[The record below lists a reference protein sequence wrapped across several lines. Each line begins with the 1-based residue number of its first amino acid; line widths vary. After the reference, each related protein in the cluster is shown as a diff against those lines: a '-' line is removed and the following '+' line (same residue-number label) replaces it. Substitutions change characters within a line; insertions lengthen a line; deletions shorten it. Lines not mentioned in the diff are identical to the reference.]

1 MNRTHPTRRQ
11 SHSFGDTT
19 MNIIDKQR
27 PEEDTLK
34 HGPGNVEP
42 EQDKVKP
49 TKVQPEPDKVQ
60 PTKIQPEQ
68 NKIQPD
74 NAEHESNKV
83 VQPANVKP
91 ELNKAAQ
98 SVNVQSEPD
107 KVQHQQ
113 SHSLDSQPEVEAIA
127 RPAVAVEPANEFLS
141 EKALSNSTAMGG
153 DLVDGDKNP
162 FGNVNED
169 VEEFVPLPDGDT
181 KSSLERGDSIH
192 SACGAVES
200 SPQGRYLRY
209 PEKLGSGQY
218 KDVYRAYDTQ
228 EGIEVAWNA
237 VNLNNLPK
245 QERLRIMNEVRLL
258 QSLDH
263 MNLVAF
269 HGSWLNKEA
278 QQVVFVTEFL
288 VNGSLKEFI
297 SKIHVIRWRVV
308 KRWSRQIL
316 RGLEYL
322 HSQHP
327 LIIHRDLKCDNI
339 FINGHTGDLR
349 IGDLG
354 LSTSSAR
361 TDKRMS
367 VLGTPEFMAPE
378 LYDEAYNEKVDIYAF
393 GMCLLE
399 MITKERPYAECSNA
413 AQIYKKVV
421 YRKAFPAALKH
432 IQNRRASDFIALCLN
447 HSPDARPSATDLL
460 KHEFLIPNEVEDN
473 EQVNLK
479 KNTFAPLLEEDPY
492 YESSPVVME
501 SPPVGISNT
510 YGKSQANDV
519 SSVRSNL
526 SQEEGG
532 GEASGVYVSYSPHQ
546 PNNGTTEMSKSLTAS
561 NVPNLSRTISS
572 CRSSIGG
579 GNVTDI
585 QVPSLGE
592 LSKSLSA
599 VIGSPSPFDESK
611 KGDKSELVQMLRD
624 MPGNESQMRQVNLL
638 EGRVQRTE
646 MPDGEKMPANG
657 IIGRAQ
663 TIGDMEL
670 RNQSSSPSLDS
681 NSRVQ
686 GVKNSDVVFDG
697 PPQPVAGVSTRPKLP
712 KVAPLAPMQSAPPS
726 VPVKLSDGLAHYV
739 ADSAPSTVVPPVPTA
754 ALRERSATGDSSTS
768 LVSVQAMNSNSKS
781 GDEQLECDTKVKFA
795 SSQGAEV
802 DVLRLV
808 MHAHMEGRLQE
819 VEFDFHLDRDNDVE
833 VAEEMIKELKL
844 PETELDHIAETIGSL
859 AYRARTASFK
869 RAPSLTSIGGLPAS
883 DVAPSE
889 GVGDKERNT
898 QPSLAPLVPVGTS
911 PLGSVHMG
919 SSHNLET
926 ADTPRQPHQHFSSNT
941 EKRSNPP
948 LHPPKIGSI
957 LPLGSAL
964 GGQNTMSGV
973 GVNQSQQPQAG
984 LGGNIPSYEDLLVNS
999 TQSMDTTTSL
1009 FDDEDEDVE
1018 VDEAF
1023 EKEREKYEKK
1033 VRTAQKA
1040 YEARQHKLVIAQ
1052 KDCVEENRRMQEKFK
1067 KTCEGF
1073 EQKKHLMAVEFKQR
1087 MDDFS
1092 KEWIEL
1098 KQQARKDKEERTQ

>member
-1 MNRTHPTRRQ
+1 MN
-11 SHSFGDTT
+11 
-19 MNIIDKQR
+19 NIDKQR
-27 PEEDTLK
+27 SEEDKLK
-34 HGPGNVEP
+34 PGPGNDEP

-68 NKIQPD
+68 DKIQPG
-74 NAEHESNKV
+74 NAKHESNKV
-83 VQPANVKP
+83 VQPANVEP
-91 ELNKAAQ
+91 ELNKVAQ
-98 SVNVQSEPD
+98 PVNVQSEPD

-113 SHSLDSQPEVEAIA
+113 YHSLDSQTEVEAIA
-127 RPAVAVEPANEFLS
+127 RLTVAVEPAKEFLN

-153 DLVDGDKNP
+153 YLVDGDKSP
-162 FGNVNED
+162 FGNVNDD
-169 VEEFVPLPDGDT
+169 VEEFVPLPDGVT
-181 KSSLERGDSIH
+181 IPSLKRRDSIH

-209 PEKLGSGQY
+209 PEKLGFGQY

-269 HGSWLNKEA
+269 HGSWLNREA

-327 LIIHRDLKCDNI
+327 PIIHRDLKCDNI
-339 FINGHTGDLR
+339 FINGHTGDIR

-378 LYDEAYNEKVDIYAF
+378 MYDEAYNEKVDIYAF
-393 GMCLLE
+393 GMCFME

-421 YRKAFPAALKH
+421 YRKAFPAALRH
-432 IQNRRASDFIALCLN
+432 IQNRRARDFIALCLN

-473 EQVNLK
+473 EQVTLLK
-479 KNTFAPLLEEDPY
+479 NIFAPLMEEDPS
-492 YESSPVVME
+492 YESSAAPVTE
-501 SPPVGISNT
+501 SLSIGISNMDGRT
-510 YGKSQANDV
+510 QAIDV
-519 SSVRSNL
+519 PSVRSSVRSNL

-532 GEASGVYVSYSPHQ
+532 GGTSGVYVSDSPHQ
-546 PNNGTTEMSKSLTAS
+546 PNNGTTEMSGSLVDS
-561 NVPNLSRTISS
+561 NVLNFCKSISS
-572 CRSSIGG
+572 LHISTGSD
-579 GNVTDI
+579 NVTDS
-585 QVPSLGE
+585 QLPTFGGVR
-592 LSKSLSA
+592 KSLSA
-599 VIGSPSPFDESK
+599 DIGNCSYLDEGRR
-611 KGDKSELVQMLRD
+611 GDKSEFVQMLRD
-624 MPGNESQMRQVNLL
+624 MPGNESQMRKVNLL
-638 EGRVQRTE
+638 EGRVERTE

-657 IIGRAQ
+657 ITRRCQ
-663 TIGDMEL
+663 TTEEVEFSN
-670 RNQSSSPSLDS
+670 RSSSSSSSPSPSLDS
-681 NSRVQ
+681 ISRVQ
-686 GVKNSDVVFDG
+686 GVRNFDAVYVG
-697 PPQPVAGVSTRPKLP
+697 SPSPVAGVSTRPKIP

-726 VPVKLSDGLAHYV
+726 APVKLNGGSMSCI
-739 ADSAPSTVVPPVPTA
+739 ADSAPSTVAPPVPTA

-768 LVSVQAMNSNSKS
+768 LVSAQAMNSNSKS
-781 GDEQLECDTKVKFA
+781 SDEQLGGDTCKIKFA
-795 SSQGAEV
+795 SSQGAEA

-819 VEFDFHLDRDNDVE
+819 VEFDFHLDHENDVE

-844 PETELDHIAETIGSL
+844 PETELDHIAETIRSL
-859 AYRARTASFK
+859 AYHARTASFK
-869 RAPSLTSIGGLPAS
+869 RVPSLGLAS

-889 GVGDKERNT
+889 GVGDKERNI
-898 QPSLAPLVPVGTS
+898 QPSLAPPVPVGTS
-911 PLGSVHMG
+911 SLGSVHMG
-919 SSHNLET
+919 SSHNPET
-926 ADTPRQPHQHFSSNT
+926 ADTPRQPQQHLSSNT
-941 EKRSNPP
+941 ERRPNPP
-948 LHPPKIGSI
+948 LHLSKMGSN
-957 LPLGSAL
+957 LSLTSAL
-964 GGQNTMSGV
+964 GGQNTISGG

-984 LGGNIPSYEDLLVNS
+984 LGGSLHSNEDTLVNS
-999 TQSMDTTTSL
+999 SRCMDTTTLL
-1009 FDDEDEDVE
+1009 FDGEDKDVE

-1052 KDCVEENRRMQEKFK
+1052 KDSVEENRRMQEKFK

-1073 EQKKHLMAVEFKQR
+1073 EQKKYLMAVEFRQR
-1087 MDDFS
+1087 MNDFS

-1098 KQQARKDKEERTQ
+1098 KQRAREDREQHSQ